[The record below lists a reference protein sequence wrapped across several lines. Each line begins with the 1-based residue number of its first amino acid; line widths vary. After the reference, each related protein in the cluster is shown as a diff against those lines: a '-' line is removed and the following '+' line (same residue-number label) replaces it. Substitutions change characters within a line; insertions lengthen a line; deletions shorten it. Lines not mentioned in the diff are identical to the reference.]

1 MSIKNITILS
11 LVLMAS
17 CFMPM
22 VTYADAEFSDAE
34 KEVIW
39 FVDMCEQQ
47 ASVGEHTEGMSKNNM
62 DLFVSECEKVIAETY
77 GISRADVRSLV
88 LNKRNNV
95 PLSNKYKKPT
105 MSAEQEKSQLNDK
118 IKQLMNHYDELDRAD
133 KQAFEMRKKYVPPK

>member
-62 DLFVSECEKVIAETY
+62 DLFVRILPFVSGGLAIITLIILIRDNARD
-77 GISRADVRSLV
+77 SA
-88 LNKRNNV
+88 
-95 PLSNKYKKPT
+95 KK
-105 MSAEQEKSQLNDK
+105 SA
-118 IKQLMNHYDELDRAD
+118 
-133 KQAFEMRKKYVPPK
+133 KK

>member
-1 MSIKNITILS
+1 MSIKNITILF
-11 LVLMAS
+11 LVLTAS
-17 CFMPM
+17 CLMPM
-22 VTYADAEFSDAE
+22 ISYAEFSDAE

-105 MSAEQEKSQLNDK
+105 MPAEQEKSQLNDK

-133 KQAFEMRKKYVPPK
+133 KQAFEMRKKYGVGQ